1 MSAASI
7 GASGGDAAS
16 WARYVVRPVLILGI
30 VVGVF
35 IWINA
40 VELDSIEQR
49 LLATDVL
56 IEAVVRHI
64 QLVVI
69 STVSVVALAVP
80 AGIAL
85 TRRTRLARTLGPP
98 VLAVANAGQAVPS
111 LGILVLI
118 AVFTQELGF
127 WPTIIALVLYAFLP
141 ILRNTIV
148 GIEQVD
154 ESIIEAAVGMGMTKR
169 GVLRRI
175 ELPLAVPVLLAGIRT
190 ALVIN
195 VGTATVAT
203 LVNSGGLGDIVYGG
217 IVQSRS
223 TVLWAGALLVA
234 ALALAIDFLGGI
246 AEDQLRPEGI

>member
-1 MSAASI
+1 MSASATGTAGRSSASTWI
-7 GASGGDAAS
+7 
-16 WARYVVRPVLILGI
+16 RPALIVAI
-30 VVGVF
+30 VIAVF
-35 IWINA
+35 VWINA
-40 VELDSIEQR
+40 IELDSIEQR
-49 LLATDVL
+49 LLATDAIVS
-56 IEAVVRHI
+56 AVVRHI

-69 STVSVVALAVP
+69 STVTVVLLAVP

-85 TRRTRLARTLGPP
+85 TRRNRLARALGPP
-98 VLAVANAGQAVPS
+98 ILAIANAGQAVPS

-118 AVFTQELGF
+118 AVLFRALGF
-127 WPTIIALVLYAFLP
+127 WPTIFALVLYAFLP

-154 ESIIEAAVGMGMTKR
+154 ESVIESAVGMGMTKR
-169 GVLRRI
+169 GVLRKI
-175 ELPLAVPVLLAGIRT
+175 ELPLAVPVVLAGIRT

-234 ALALAIDFLGGI
+234 ALALAIDFVGGL
-246 AEDQLRPEGI
+246 AEDKLRPKGI